1 MSVVKTDQMVETT
14 AKILVQMFGKDHPN
28 QTWPTFIPEAD
39 IIVSAIVDEANAPQS
54 GG

>member
-1 MSVVKTDQMVETT
+1 MSMVKNDQMVETT

-39 IIVSAIVDEANAPQS
+39 IIVDAIIAQANDPQS
-54 GG
+54 GS